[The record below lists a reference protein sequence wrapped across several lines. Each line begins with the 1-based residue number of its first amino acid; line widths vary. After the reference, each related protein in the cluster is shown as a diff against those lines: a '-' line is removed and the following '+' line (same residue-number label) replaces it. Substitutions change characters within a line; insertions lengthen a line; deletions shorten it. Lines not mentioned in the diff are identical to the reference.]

1 MKIDIM
7 DQLLIDIY
15 NIRNLEYVNFWD
27 LHGTSDSKILV
38 IPAIMI
44 NYDGGKT
51 LNLCAK
57 DKYFD
62 TFVRKV
68 VEVYNDEK
76 DNILEDSLTDPF
88 RLRQSIKIDDRTK
101 KILSSGIAESW
112 VVCIFVL

>member
-15 NIRNLEYVNFWD
+15 NIRNLEYVSFWD

-76 DNILEDSLTDPF
+76 DNILESLVPCKSQKLTYSKF
-88 RLRQSIKIDDRTK
+88 RILYISI
-101 KILSSGIAESW
+101 SS
-112 VVCIFVL
+112 

>member
-51 LNLCAK
+51 LNLCSK
-57 DKYFD
+57 DKYHF
-62 TFVRKV
+62 
-68 VEVYNDEK
+68 NHL
-76 DNILEDSLTDPF
+76 NW
-88 RLRQSIKIDDRTK
+88 RLIYISKA
-101 KILSSGIAESW
+101 LL
-112 VVCIFVL
+112 F

>member
-1 MKIDIM
+1 MKIDVM

-76 DNILEDSLTDPF
+76 NILLLLYQTFRTLTKNKIPPSLI
-88 RLRQSIKIDDRTK
+88 RYIYEIKIIRRM
-101 KILSSGIAESW
+101 
-112 VVCIFVL
+112 